1 MRSSPV
7 FLNLFVALLL
17 ENFEYIWE
25 GEYAIEEVDVASY
38 QKNWDELVVL
48 AVDETVIMLHLP
60 LSLVGVSVAMERE
73 RQQNDSLA
81 NGYISCVSFLLRII
95 NCGCAC
101 CCAARRPGQ

>member
-60 LSLVGVSVAMERE
+60 LSLVGVSIAMERE
-73 RQQNDSLA
+73 RQHNDRTLA
-81 NGYISCVSFLLRII
+81 NG
-95 NCGCAC
+95 
-101 CCAARRPGQ
+101 